1 MKEIINPESNKPLV
15 EKIKDIK
22 ESIERNTDTKD
33 DNEKKAEKVKDVIK
47 GGIKVISDEMIKY

>member
-1 MKEIINPESNKPLV
+1 MNGFIDPKSNKPLV

-33 DNEKKAEKVKDVIK
+33 DKEKKSEKVKDVIK
-47 GGIKVISDEMIKY
+47 GGIKVISDGMIKY

>member
-1 MKEIINPESNKPLV
+1 MLLYNQGK
-15 EKIKDIK
+15 KIKDIK

-33 DNEKKAEKVKDVIK
+33 DKEKNAEKVKDVIK

>member
-1 MKEIINPESNKPLV
+1 MNGFIDPESNKPLV

-33 DNEKKAEKVKDVIK
+33 DKEKKAEKVKDVIK